1 MLFSVIVPAYNV
13 KDYLQNCINSIIN
26 TDFCD
31 YEIIIVDDGST
42 DSATPA
48 LCDKIAAEHPGL
60 IRVIHQEN
68 RGLGGARNTGT
79 VNAKGDYL
87 FFVDSD
93 DTVTENALG
102 ILAKAIEEH
111 PCDIIAFDIF
121 TDNGSGNRNPLASSH
136 IRCDKPFRLADKP
149 EFLLSLPNAW
159 SRIWKR
165 SLYIDNKIEYPE
177 RAWYEDIRTTSKL
190 FAVAESIYTLDT
202 SLYVYLQRDGSI
214 MRSSNIERNVEII
227 DAFDDFVSWYKEK
240 GLYDQYKDELC
251 ILTILNVFVAAS
263 VRVLMADPRHPLLS
277 QFREYLEQSFPDY
290 KDNKYISTIPR
301 MKRLAYKLL
310 CGRHYRLLK
319 LLFTIKK

>member
-26 TDFCD
+26 TDFSD

-42 DSATPA
+42 DNATPE
-48 LCDKIAAEHPGL
+48 LCDKIAAEHPEL

-68 RGLGGARNTGT
+68 KGLGGARNTGT
-79 VNAKGDYL
+79 AHAKGDYL

-93 DTVTENALG
+93 DTLTENALG
-102 ILAKAIEEH
+102 ILANTIEKH

-121 TDNGSGNRNPLASSH
+121 TDDGIGNRSPLNSSH
-136 IRCDKPFRLADKP
+136 IRCDTPFRLSEKP

-165 SLYIDNKIEYPE
+165 SLYIDNGIEYPE

-190 FAVAESIYTLDT
+190 FAVADSIYTLDA
-202 SLYVYLQRDGSI
+202 SLYVYLQRSGSI
-214 MRSSNIERNVEII
+214 MRSSNIERNIEII
-227 DAFDDFVSWYKEK
+227 DAFEDLVGWYKEQ
-240 GLYDQYKDELC
+240 GLYEKYKDELC

-263 VRVLMADPRHPLLS
+263 VRVLMADPKHPLLS
-277 QFREYLEQSFPDY
+277 QFREYLETTFPDY
-290 KDNKYISTIPR
+290 TDNKYICTVPK

-310 CGRHYRLLK
+310 LKKRYRPLK
-319 LLFTIKK
+319 LLFTLKN